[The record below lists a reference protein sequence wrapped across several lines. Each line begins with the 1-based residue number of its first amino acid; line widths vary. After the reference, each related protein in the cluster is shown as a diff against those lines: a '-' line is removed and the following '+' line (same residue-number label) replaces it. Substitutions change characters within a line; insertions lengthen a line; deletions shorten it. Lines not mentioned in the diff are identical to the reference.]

1 MMAVNHDKR
10 IIYVIEFKR
19 TMDLRPS
26 FQANAEARATRQHKW
41 LAQTLAKVGARSDWK
56 VQVIIFTG
64 GTLGSVEIE
73 RFENNLKAL
82 DVKKKEWAHIRKL
95 HARALLEAHDEV
107 LQAYYE
113 TVYACQGPR
122 AHHRHHATSD
132 VYL

>member
-1 MMAVNHDKR
+1 MEPQQV
-10 IIYVIEFKR
+10 VVFK
-19 TMDLRPS
+19 
-26 FQANAEARATRQHKW
+26 
-41 LAQTLAKVGARSDWK
+41 
-56 VQVIIFTG
+56 G
-64 GTLGSVEIE
+64 GTMGSVEIE
-73 RFENNLKAL
+73 GFENNLKAL

-113 TVYACQGPR
+113 TVHACQGPR